1 MTNTYKISGM
11 TCGGCRSHVEKV
23 LNKIPQ
29 VNSAKVNLEQG
40 TAVIDSD
47 SLIPMD
53 VLEKALAEDDSGY
66 RISVG

>member
-1 MTNTYKISGM
+1 M

-29 VNSAKVNLEQG
+29 VNSAKVDLEKG
-40 TAVIDSD
+40 MAVIESETT
-47 SLIPMD
+47 IPLET
-53 VLEKALAEDDSGY
+53 LEKALDKDDSGY